1 MKKLLLLFATF
12 VIYTAGYSQ
21 NNFWLPITN
30 KDKVARLEKT
40 DRVAIP
46 ATYHLFSLDL
56 SKLKTTLATAP
67 EFNTGK
73 SSLIIPFPDGDGN
86 LKNYRI
92 YEASVMDAEL
102 AAKHPEIK
110 SYVGQGI
117 DNPAATI
124 RFSTTIFGLHTM
136 ILSPEGTVYTD
147 PYTVDNKNYITY
159 KKTDLV
165 QERGFVCQAK
175 SHSLY
180 GGAGEADAPLKKA
193 FSNDGVLRTYRLAMA
208 CTVEYASFHVRAA
221 GLSNGTDAQKKAAV
235 LAAMNVTMTR
245 VNGVYENELA
255 ITMKLVRNNEAII
268 FVSGND
274 GFSNDDAEN
283 LLEESQRVI
292 TNIIGSSNFDI
303 GHTVSTGGGGLA
315 LLGVVCLT
323 AEKASGITGSDSPV
337 GDPYDIDY
345 VAHEMGHQ
353 FGADHTFNGVSG
365 NCGGNNNNSTA
376 VEPGG
381 GTTIMAYAGIC
392 GAADIQN
399 NSNAYF
405 NTVSLDEIY
414 NYISGTSCAA
424 LTTLN
429 NSAPEIGD
437 LQSYVIPK
445 STAFVLRG
453 SDVTDGERDALTY
466 CWEQVDGVPS
476 RNFQMDVPTT
486 TSTQGPNFRSLPP
499 TTSKNRYM
507 PTLSSVLSNNIAPK
521 WEKVPSVGRDLN
533 FAYTVRDNRAGG
545 GQTSSANMAVTIS
558 NIAGPF
564 LVNSQ
569 NTTGITWA
577 ANTQQTINW
586 NVAGTNANGIDTA
599 AVNILL
605 SVNGGATFAIVLAT
619 ATANDGTETITVPSG
634 LLSNN
639 CRIMVEAVGNIFYAI
654 NTTAFT
660 VTGPLSAD
668 TFGLKDLA
676 IYPNPNNGSFAV
688 TFASST
694 QNNIDITVYDV
705 RGREVFNNKYANA
718 GTFTGNVNLTGV
730 QAGIYLVNV
739 QDGDRKEVRKI
750 VVQ

>member
-46 ATYHLFSLDL
+46 AAYQLFSLDL
-56 SKLKTTLATAP
+56 AKLKTALAGAP
-67 EFNTGK
+67 QVNTGT
-73 SSLIIPFPDGDGN
+73 SSLIISFPDGDGN
-86 LKNYRI
+86 LQNYRI

-102 AAKHPEIK
+102 AAKHLEIK

-117 DNPAATI
+117 DNPAAII

-147 PYTVDNKNYITY
+147 PYTVDNRNYITY
-159 KKTDLV
+159 KKADLV

-175 SHSLY
+175 SHSLN
-180 GGAGEADAPLKKA
+180 GRAAETDMPQTT
-193 FSNDGVLRTYRLAMA
+193 FTNDGVLRTFRLAMA
-208 CTVEYASFHVRAA
+208 CTIEYAAFHIRAA
-221 GLSNGTDAQKKAAV
+221 GLTNGTDSQKKAAV

-255 ITMKLVRNNEAII
+255 ITMKLVPNNEAII
-268 FVSGND
+268 FVSGDD
-274 GFSNDDAEN
+274 GLSNNDAER
-283 LLEESQRVI
+283 LLSQSQRII
-292 TNIIGSSNFDI
+292 TNTIGAANFDI

-315 LLGVVCLT
+315 LLGVVCINS
-323 AEKASGITGSDSPV
+323 EKASGITGSDSPV

-353 FGADHTFNGVSG
+353 FGADHTFNGKSG
-365 NCGGNNNNSTA
+365 NCGGNNNNETA

-405 NTVSLDEIY
+405 HKVSHDEIY
-414 NYISGTSCAA
+414 NYIVNTNCAVRTQ
-424 LTTLN
+424 LGNT
-429 NSAPEIGD
+429 APQID
-437 LQSYVIPK
+437 FLDSYIIPK
-445 STAFVLRG
+445 STAFVLKG
-453 SDVTDGERDALTY
+453 SDVTDNENDALTY
-466 CWEQVDGVPS
+466 CWEQIDGVPDDS
-476 RNFQMDVPTT
+476 FQIDVPTAT
-486 TSTQGPNFRSLPP
+486 ATEGPNFRSFSP

-507 PTLSSVLSNNIAPK
+507 PVLSSVLSNNLVPK
-521 WEKVPSVGRDLN
+521 WEKTPSVGRDLN

-545 GQTSSANMAVTIS
+545 GQTNSATTTVSIS
-558 NIAGPF
+558 NSAGPF
-564 LVNSQ
+564 TVTSQ
-569 NTTGITWA
+569 NAAGITWA
-577 ANTQQTINW
+577 ANTQQTVNW
-586 NVAGTNANGIDTA
+586 NVAGTTANGINTA

-605 SVNGGATFAIVLAT
+605 STDGGLTFTTVLAN
-619 ATANDGTETITVPSG
+619 ATPNDGAETIRVPSG
-634 LLSNN
+634 LQSAN
-639 CRIMVEAVGNIFYAI
+639 CRIMIEAVGNIFYAVNR
-654 NTTAFT
+654 NTFT
-660 VTGPLSAD
+660 VTGPLSTD
-668 TFGLKDLA
+668 TFGLKDFA

-694 QNNIDITVYDV
+694 QNNVGITVYDV
-705 RGREVFNNKYANA
+705 RGREVFTNKYANPGA
-718 GTFTGNVNLTGV
+718 FTGNVNLTGV

-739 QDGDRKEVRKI
+739 QDGDRKEVRKV